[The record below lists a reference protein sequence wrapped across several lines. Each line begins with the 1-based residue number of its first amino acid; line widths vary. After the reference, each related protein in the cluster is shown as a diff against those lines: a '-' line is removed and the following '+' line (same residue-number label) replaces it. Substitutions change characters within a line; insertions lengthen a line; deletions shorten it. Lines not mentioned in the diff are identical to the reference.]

1 MNAIKF
7 FAAATVFVA
16 AGSAFAADA
25 PIASAAVTTM
35 ASTASTSIT
44 AISLNVPVITIS
56 NVRERSEVHAEA
68 VQELKTYRS
77 TLAKQLDL
85 AKN

>member
-7 FAAATVFVA
+7 FAAATVFAA

-25 PIASAAVTTM
+25 QVASAAV
-35 ASTASTSIT
+35 
-44 AISLNVPVITIS
+44 SLNVPVITIT
-56 NVRERSEVHAEA
+56 NNRDRNEVRAEA
-68 VQELKTYRS
+68 AQEVKTYRS

>member
-7 FAAATVFVA
+7 FAAATVFAA

-25 PIASAAVTTM
+25 PIASAAVSTM
-35 ASTASTSIT
+35 ASTAATSIT
-44 AISLNVPVITIS
+44 AVSLNVPVITIS
-56 NVRERSEVHAEA
+56 NNRDRNEVRAEA
-68 VQELKTYRS
+68 AQEVKTYRT